1 MAKRN
6 SRSRSNA
13 SRNQG
18 RISTP
23 KKISYQLLKTP
34 STYISQ
40 QVPGRSLRSPSA
52 QPLNAAPTV
61 RQRQERLKKQQLLAE
76 QSSDKARRKKKLV
89 CKERPDSK
97 KASRGTGG
105 SKKFVPW
112 CDRRG

>member
-6 SRSRSNA
+6 TRSRSNA
-13 SRNQG
+13 SRNQW
-18 RISTP
+18 RISAP
-23 KKISYQLLKTP
+23 KKNGYQLLKTP
-34 STYISQ
+34 STYKPQ
-40 QVPGRSLRSPSA
+40 QAPGRSLRSPSA
-52 QPLNAAPTV
+52 EPLKVALTV

-97 KASRGTGG
+97 QASRGTGG

>member
-1 MAKRN
+1 
-6 SRSRSNA
+6 
-13 SRNQG
+13 
-18 RISTP
+18 
-23 KKISYQLLKTP
+23 
-34 STYISQ
+34 
-40 QVPGRSLRSPSA
+40 LRSPSGE
-52 QPLNAAPTV
+52 PLRSKPSV
-61 RQRQERLKKQQLLAE
+61 RQVQERIKKQQLLAE